1 MDFKARLMPT
11 VAVLQ
16 HDLGSLASSWLVRL
30 WLIFSGLVVLLLL
43 SGQWATF
50 DDAKLISLLLVP
62 YLFVPWFLVVF
73 MLGVGPVAGGR
84 AESLADGI
92 LSRPVTRYEYLLASW
107 AARVIAVLGVFL
119 IVMVPAILLVVFADR
134 PTPEDP
140 VTSYGILAALLV
152 VCLVLTLEVSLAFFL
167 GTLLRRQMVAVALLA
182 MGWFISATVLGTFK
196 LEELS
201 PISLNQAMPTLLT
214 QTWIE
219 EEETPEECEANDFT
233 EIFKPVGDLIGFS
246 APPPRKKDKFFSS
259 EEYEDISLWRL
270 TLGYGIPT
278 LLAIGLATLVFCRR
292 DL

>member
-1 MDFKARLMPT
+1 MDIKARLMPAL
-11 VAVLQ
+11 AVLQ

-30 WLIFSGLVVLLLL
+30 WLILSGLVVLLLL
-43 SGQWATF
+43 SGQWAQF
-50 DDAKLISLLLVP
+50 GDAHLISLLLVP
-62 YLFVPWFLVVF
+62 YLVMPWFLVVF

-107 AARVIAVLGVFL
+107 AARVVAVLGVFL
-119 IVMVPAILLVVFADR
+119 LVVVPAILLIVFADR
-134 PTPEDP
+134 PTVEAP

-152 VCLVLTLEVSLAFFL
+152 VCLVLTLEVSLSFFL

-182 MGWFISATVLGTFK
+182 LGWFVSAAVLGTFK

-214 QTWIE
+214 QRWTAEDGAEDMNVDDIGE
-219 EEETPEECEANDFT
+219 FY
-233 EIFKPVGDLIGFS
+233 KSMGDMLGFG
-246 APPPRKKDKFFSS
+246 APPPPKEKGEFFNS
-259 EEYEDISLWRL
+259 EDFQDISLWRV

-278 LLAIGLATLVFCRR
+278 LLAISLATLVFCRR